1 MQNVWI
7 WADYLSIPQASRGQQ
22 KLAIASLVGYASV
35 AHAFVIA
42 APPVAHKDHKGVCD
56 VATYN
61 KRMWCRCENLA
72 HSLRNGTAN
81 MYVATGPM
89 PDECVR
95 QADDLD
101 FLNSNL
107 RVFFGEATVE
117 ADKLSLVAAV
127 LGLYAELYATAIHVY
142 KHGSGGLPAG
152 DPTVGSL
159 LGRAETYDQP
169 GAGSAGG
176 TSAEPGGVPLDA
188 GAPAMARKN
197 LKKKKKKTG
206 PSVVAMLANDLVLHD
221 VRKQLDVLELIGKA
235 QEEIF
240 PRRITV
246 KAPHWA
252 PAPDETHELFGPL
265 VGMMQDRLHADTAL
279 RKKLY
284 HHAMLR
290 KAAAAERNL
299 LIVRRMARRWMKVVE
314 RRRAGGAEAPGEA
327 TEVDV
332 GAVRISSAV
341 CPE

>member
-1 MQNVWI
+1 MVSLTTLGLQYATMVAAIDKVLYLRGWAMQNVWI

-72 HSLRNGTAN
+72 HSLRNGTTN
-81 MYVATGPM
+81 MYVATGPT

-127 LGLYAELYATAIHVY
+127 LGLYAELYATAIYVY

-159 LGRAETYDQP
+159 LGRAETY
-169 GAGSAGG
+169 SH
-176 TSAEPGGVPLDA
+176 VRPLRSRNVKKY
-188 GAPAMARKN
+188 GPTFGRKR
-197 LKKKKKKTG
+197 LKKRG
-206 PSVVAMLANDLVLHD
+206 QVVLLA
-221 VRKQLDVLELIGKA
+221 R
-235 QEEIF
+235 
-240 PRRITV
+240 
-246 KAPHWA
+246 
-252 PAPDETHELFGPL
+252 
-265 VGMMQDRLHADTAL
+265 
-279 RKKLY
+279 
-284 HHAMLR
+284 
-290 KAAAAERNL
+290 AAEK
-299 LIVRRMARRWMKVVE
+299 IVRF
-314 RRRAGGAEAPGEA
+314 
-327 TEVDV
+327 
-332 GAVRISSAV
+332 
-341 CPE
+341 